1 MSDKPNYPDYM
12 PWVELY
18 RPKTL
23 SQIVGQKE
31 IISRL
36 QGYAK
41 TGNMPHLLFAGPAGT
56 GKTTAALALA
66 RDIYGDEYH
75 SNLLELN
82 ASDERGIDVVRG
94 KIKDFA
100 RSVPLS
106 NVPFK
111 LIFLDESDALTP
123 EAQQALRRTME
134 LYSSRTRF
142 ILSCNW
148 SSKIIEP
155 IQSRCALFRF
165 RPLSKEE
172 VSQMLEHIAKEEKL
186 KINNGGID
194 SLIEVSEGDMRKAV
208 NILQSVSLLTK
219 DVSAESVY
227 KVAAAAKPKEIA
239 QMIDAALGGDFI
251 KARSLLDKLMLEHG
265 MDGEDVLMQ
274 VHRDIIAREMDDKQK
289 LRLIDKIGEYN
300 FRMIEG
306 ANERIQLEAM
316 LAYMAVMKEH

>member
-1 MSDKPNYPDYM
+1 MSDFDYL
-12 PWVELY
+12 PWVERY
-18 RPKTL
+18 RPKSL

-31 IISRL
+31 IMDRL
-36 QGYAK
+36 QSYVKSA
-41 TGNMPHLLFAGPAGT
+41 NMPHLLFAGPAGT

-66 RDIYGDEYH
+66 RDIYGEDYKH
-75 SNLLELN
+75 NLLELN

-100 RSVPLS
+100 RSSPIS
-106 NVPFK
+106 NVHFK

-134 LYSSRTRF
+134 VYSSRTRF

-165 RPLSKEE
+165 KPLTKEE
-172 VSQMLEHIAKEEKL
+172 VTKMLEHIAKEEKL
-186 KINNGGID
+186 KLSNSGVD
-194 SLIEVSEGDMRKAV
+194 SLIDVSEGDMRKAV

-219 DVSAESVY
+219 EITSDSIY
-227 KVAAAAKPKEIA
+227 QVAAAAKPKEIG
-239 QMIDAALGGDFI
+239 QMVEYALAGDFV
-251 KARSLLDKLMLEHG
+251 KARDLLLKLMLEHG

-274 VHRDIIAREMDDKQK
+274 LHKDIINRQMDDRVK
-289 LRLIDKIGEYN
+289 LKLIDKLGEYN

-306 ANERIQLEAM
+306 ANERIQLEAL
-316 LAYMAVMKEH
+316 LAFISLFASEE